1 MFHVGKNKFL
11 PWTLSLPCLL
21 GLAFDKKEQNTW
33 QSSET
38 AVRNI
43 ANYRWNCNAV
53 AETISGIKCDCI
65 LKPGADHWIAI
76 EITEERDLQKVRA
89 DILKL
94 RTIKYSLMN
103 EDIYCQCYMVMK
115 DIPTDSMR
123 QSGESQKIKVVSLQE
138 FQKEYFD
145 YNSYLHI
152 RSQKLFGSLINIDT
166 GEPKKNI

>member
-65 LKPGADHWIAI
+65 LKPEADHWIAI
-76 EITEERDLQKVRA
+76 EITEEREL
-89 DILKL
+89 
-94 RTIKYSLMN
+94 

-123 QSGESQKIKVVSLQE
+123 QSGESQRIIVIYISAHRNFLEV
-138 FQKEYFD
+138 
-145 YNSYLHI
+145 
-152 RSQKLFGSLINIDT
+152 
-166 GEPKKNI
+166 